1 MEKQF
6 QEPESI
12 RDAEAFLVQLK
23 KIPTRDQEAGRLLMI
38 GFMSGLDAAEAT
50 QATKLEAASK

>member
-6 QEPESI
+6 QEPDI
-12 RDAEAFLVQLK
+12 RDADGFLMQLSRVPK
-23 KIPTRDQEAGRLLMI
+23 EELSIGRILTI
-38 GFMSGLDAAEAT
+38 GFISGLNAAEAT